1 MSDSPLLLSPKTS
14 GSRLKEL
21 LQAEEMDPIIL
32 AAANLYLQAKTVQ
45 EIAEDLDIREDRV
58 AQILDRDEVQVY
70 IRETLL
76 SQGFLN
82 PFRRMKLVNN
92 VIESLVAKGI
102 EDESMTDKDLLEWLQ
117 EIRKIATE
125 LKPKKATPAVAVQVN
140 NNYERL
146 VKDIS

>member
-14 GSRLKEL
+14 GTRLKEL

-117 EIRKIATE
+117 EIRKIATN
-125 LKPKKATPAVAVQVN
+125 LNLRKLLLQWLC
-140 NNYERL
+140 RL
-146 VKDIS
+146 ITIMKDW

>member
-1 MSDSPLLLSPKTS
+1 
-14 GSRLKEL
+14 
-21 LQAEEMDPIIL
+21 MDPIIL

>member
-14 GSRLKEL
+14 GTRLKEL

-45 EIAEDLDIREDRV
+45 EIAEDLDIIEDRV

>member
-1 MSDSPLLLSPKTS
+1 
-14 GSRLKEL
+14 
-21 LQAEEMDPIIL
+21 
-32 AAANLYLQAKTVQ
+32 
-45 EIAEDLDIREDRV
+45 
-58 AQILDRDEVQVY
+58 
-70 IRETLL
+70 
-76 SQGFLN
+76 
-82 PFRRMKLVNN
+82 MKLVNN

>member
-14 GSRLKEL
+14 GTRLKEL

>member
-14 GSRLKEL
+14 GNRLKEL